1 MRGLA
6 SKRYRLF
13 IIVHSSLVNYAKE
26 FYGNKAEI
34 IDEQAVN
41 AFGVDRKMFNPRSAF
56 EHIQA
61 KNKKRGVA

>member
-6 SKRYRLF
+6 SKRYRRFL
-13 IIVHSSLVNYAKE
+13 IVYSSLVNDAKE
-26 FYGNKAEI
+26 VYVDTAVI

-41 AFGVDRKMFNPRSAF
+41 VFGVDRKMFNPRSAF